1 VEDFDADIS
10 ALYDAKHEA
19 IRENIARMSA
29 VQLPLTEESPTYTAL
44 FKFQNIITGRGLK
57 RKQTRKRRYQ
67 NKKTKKN
74 KKNKK
79 RRTRNNHLKKTR

>member
-57 RKQTRKRRYQ
+57 RKRRYQ

-79 RRTRNNHLKKTR
+79 RRTRNNHLKKSR